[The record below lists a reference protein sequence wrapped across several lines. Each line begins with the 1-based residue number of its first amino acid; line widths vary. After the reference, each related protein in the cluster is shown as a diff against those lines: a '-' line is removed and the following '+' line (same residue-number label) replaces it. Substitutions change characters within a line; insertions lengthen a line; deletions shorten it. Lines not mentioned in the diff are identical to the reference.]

1 MFPHVHTAQ
10 IKLSGASAA
19 PTFMGKLNAAHAII
33 SQQAE
38 TIAIQQ
44 TVIENAHEIK
54 ATADEA
60 LACAEDETEAA
71 HLQWMEC
78 LQKLGI
84 AEMQRQM
91 TYFVL
96 GDRRLALCTPLS
108 PLLLQAPRCQ
118 AWIHHA
124 HHCTRCKMASP
135 QVKAMQARH
144 GPVCLKRLLS
154 RTDES

>member
-91 TYFVL
+91 TYFVQ
-96 GDRRLALCTPLS
+96 GDRRSIACPGCTWSTVMISELMDEDIK
-108 PLLLQAPRCQ
+108 LVGLRFGEMRRIQEIRHKTCV
-118 AWIHHA
+118 
-124 HHCTRCKMASP
+124 CKSIP
-135 QVKAMQARH
+135 
-144 GPVCLKRLLS
+144 GS
-154 RTDES
+154 YSY

>member
-1 MFPHVHTAQ
+1 MFPHVHAAQ
-10 IKLSGASAA
+10 IKLSGASAG
-19 PTFMGKLNAAHAII
+19 PTVMSKLNLALAII

-44 TVIENAHEIK
+44 TVIENAHQIK

-96 GDRRLALCTPLS
+96 GGRHIIACPG
-108 PLLLQAPRCQ
+108 
-118 AWIHHA
+118 
-124 HHCTRCKMASP
+124 CTRSSVLISELIDEDIKLVGLRFGEMRRIQEVTHKTCVCKSIP
-135 QVKAMQARH
+135 
-144 GPVCLKRLLS
+144 GS
-154 RTDES
+154 YSY